1 MMAIHDVDMT
11 GDIDLMDDVGGT
23 DHVRKTDDSRDLIR
37 VLVVDDHVIVRRG
50 IRALLATVDG
60 VEVVGEAQ
68 DGQEALERVDT
79 LRPDVILLDLLM
91 PRMDG
96 IEVTRRV
103 IAENPKARILV
114 LTSFAADDKVFPAVK
129 AGALGYL
136 LKDTGPEALVRA
148 IHQVYRGESSL
159 SPIIARKVL
168 EELSRPARRPLTAE
182 PLTAREVDVLQ
193 VVAQG
198 KSNQE
203 IAADLMISEATVRT
217 HVSNILGKLH
227 LASRTQAALYALRE
241 GLASLD
247 DGTPAPNDGA

>member
-1 MMAIHDVDMT
+1 MT
-11 GDIDLMDDVGGT
+11 WKEGVAGAAGTGQEGGAGG
-23 DHVRKTDDSRDLIR
+23 SIG
-37 VLVVDDHVIVRRG
+37 VLVVDDHVVVRRG

-60 VEVVGEAQ
+60 VQVLGEAQ
-68 DGQEALERVDT
+68 DGQEALEKVDT

-103 IAENPKARILV
+103 LAKDPEKRILV
-114 LTSFAADDKVFPAVK
+114 LTSFAADDKVFPAIK

-148 IHQVYRGESSL
+148 IRQVYRGESSL
-159 SPIIARKVL
+159 SPAIARKVL
-168 EELSRPARRPLTAE
+168 QELSRPSDRPPTEE
-182 PLTAREVDVLQ
+182 PLTEREVEVLQ
-193 VVAQG
+193 VVARG
-198 KSNQE
+198 MSNQE
-203 IAADLMISEATVRT
+203 IAEQLMISEATVRT

-241 GLASLD
+241 GIASLD
-247 DGTPAPNDGA
+247 DAPSDDVGAA

>member
-1 MMAIHDVDMT
+1 MMRNKDVR
-11 GDIDLMDDVGGT
+11 GT
-23 DHVRKTDDSRDLIR
+23 DDARQTEEVGETSVSRGPIR
-37 VLVVDDHVIVRRG
+37 VLIVDDHVIVRRG
-50 IRALLATVDG
+50 IRALLATEEG
-60 VEVVGEAQ
+60 IEVAGEAE
-68 DGQEALERVDT
+68 DGQEALDRIRT

-103 IAENPKARILV
+103 IADDPGARILV
-114 LTSFAADDKVFPAVK
+114 LTSFAADDKVFPAIK

-136 LKDTGPEALVRA
+136 LKDTGPQELVRA
-148 IHQVYRGESSL
+148 IGQVYRGESSL
-159 SPIIARKVL
+159 SPAIARKVL
-168 EELSRPARRPLTAE
+168 QELSRPTDRPLTPE
-182 PLTAREVDVLQ
+182 PLTEREVEVLQ
-193 VVAQG
+193 VVARG

-203 IAADLMISEATVRT
+203 IAAELMISEATVRT

-247 DGTPAPNDGA
+247 DVDEQE